1 MAYYTPSQALSGIA
15 GALAAIPAGYKAA
28 QKEKEL
34 EDERQVM
41 KARQDEAYELGK
53 RKTELEMQKTEADLA
68 KSQQAAK
75 GNEKAEYLKE
85 FSLTVKGVKNAM
97 DFERREESQALID
110 GLYPGMKVADELKG
124 IGVNGEKIYKFM
136 TKDGKPLNISE
147 DDMKAFIIGDEKT
160 LENMEFKNVV
170 EQRKAEQ
177 GKTKLGI
184 QERRLE
190 MDKDWKEFQKN
201 KQSMELKIKSMKAQG
216 GNSAKV
222 SAFMEKMRTGIEVV
236 MSENPD
242 MTFEQARSIVYKR
255 IQPDYQSKERR
266 ADLVAAGNLAAK
278 DKDMMNVLSPEALA
292 DIKSYQKEIV
302 RGGSSKVT
310 TGKVA
315 TAPVRAGKPYVKNE
329 GGKFNVYTGEGKLY
343 RSFTSKAEFD
353 AWKASQRK

>member
-1 MAYYTPSQALSGIA
+1 M
-15 GALAAIPAGYKAA
+15 LAAIPAGYKAA
-28 QKEKEL
+28 QKEQEL

-68 KSQQAAK
+68 KSQQASKSA
-75 GNEKAEYLKE
+75 EKAEYLKE

-97 DFERREESQALID
+97 DFERREEAQALID
-110 GLYPGMKVADELKG
+110 DLFPGTKVADELKG
-124 IGVNGEKIYKFM
+124 VGVNGEKIYKFM

-160 LENMEFKNVV
+160 LENMKFKNVV

-177 GKTKLGI
+177 GQAKLGI
-184 QERRLE
+184 QEKRLE

-222 SAFMEKMRTGIEVV
+222 SAFMEKMKTGIEVV

-242 MTFEQARSIVYKR
+242 MTFEQARSIVYKS

-278 DKDMMNVLSPEALA
+278 DRDMMNVLSPDALA

-302 RGGSSKVT
+302 RGGNPKITPGKAVPAPAPQPKVT
-310 TGKVA
+310 PKKVGQIWIKVVNGTPTRVRRNA
-315 TAPVRAGKPYVKNE
+315 DGTDTPV
-329 GGKFNVYTGEGKLY
+329 
-343 RSFTSKAEFD
+343 
-353 AWKASQRK
+353 Q

>member
-1 MAYYTPSQALSGIA
+1 M
-15 GALAAIPAGYKAA
+15 LAAIPAGYKAA
-28 QKEKEL
+28 QKEQEL

-41 KARQDEAYELGK
+41 KARQDEEYKLGK
-53 RKTELEMQKTEADLA
+53 RKTELELKKTEADLA

-75 GNEKAEYLKE
+75 VNEKAEYLKE

-97 DFERREESQALID
+97 DWGRKEEAQKLID
-110 GLYPGMKVADELKG
+110 DLFPGTKVADELKG
-124 IGVNGEKIYKFM
+124 IGVNGEKIYKFI

-147 DDMKAFIIGDEKT
+147 DDMTKFIIGDEKT
-160 LENMEFKNVV
+160 LENMAFKNVV

-177 GKTKLGI
+177 GQAKLGI
-184 QERRLE
+184 QEKRLE

-216 GNSAKV
+216 GGTAKA
-222 SAFMEKMRTGIEVV
+222 SAFMEKLKTGIEVV
-236 MSENPD
+236 MSENPE
-242 MTFEQARSIVYKR
+242 MTFEQARSIAYKR

-278 DKDMMNVLSPEALA
+278 DRDMMNVLSPDALA

-302 RGGSSKVT
+302 RGGDSKVAP
-310 TGKVA
+310 GKVA
-315 TAPVRAGKPYVKNE
+315 TATVNAGKPYVKNE
-329 GGKFNVYTGEGKLY
+329 GGKFNVYTGDGKLY